1 MSILTVGVDKQFTTI
16 TDAIAASQD
25 GDTIQVDAGNYV
37 DQYANINTDIT
48 LQAVG
53 GMVNMISDQLIPNG
67 KAIFIT
73 NGDIT
78 IDGFSFSGAFVADNN
93 GAGIRYETGN
103 LVLTNDYFHDNQ
115 EGLLGGGIDPAGTIT
130 IDNCE
135 FDHNGDGSG
144 FTHNLY
150 VALSLN

>member
-1 MSILTVGVDKQFTTI
+1 
-16 TDAIAASQD
+16 
-25 GDTIQVDAGNYV
+25 
-37 DQYANINTDIT
+37 
-48 LQAVG
+48 
-53 GMVNMISDQLIPNG
+53 MISDQSIPNG
-67 KAIFIT
+67 KAIFVT

-93 GAGIRYETGN
+93 GAGIRYEPGN
-103 LVLTNDYFHDNQ
+103 LNLTNDYFHDNQ
-115 EGLLGGGIDPAGTIT
+115 EGLLGGLDPTATLT

-150 VALSLN
+150 VGAIASLTITDSYFHDAVVGHEIKSRAFNTTITNSRIQDETGSEA